1 MPLHIVRNDITTMK
15 VDAIVNT
22 VKESLLGGGG
32 VDGAIH
38 CAADPELLSAAPWA
52 VAKRGQ
58 AVRVAVDTIGNFL
71 LSHDMTVYLTIFDRV
86 AHTIGGKL
94 FSDIAAYIDDCYVDA
109 HTHSREI
116 QHHQVALSSVPMGK
130 RSGILPM
137 RCGLLQSG
145 RGFRQTDT
153 VSTHQERRGL

>member
-1 MPLHIVRNDITTMK
+1 MLSSTPSRRACWAAVVWT
-15 VDAIVNT
+15 APST
-22 VKESLLGGGG
+22 VPPIRS
-32 VDGAIH
+32 
-38 CAADPELLSAAPWA
+38 CWLSAAPWA